1 MEHEAEVLRDLQRRN
16 AAARP
21 LPEVGRELPAP
32 ETGLMIALA
41 FAQASAQDVLE
52 LAGIVAGG
60 GLVRQI
66 EVALD
71 DVVDVLQDHCG
82 PLLDVLRG
90 VEQRRRAA
98 FGRTEGGGGQQGGLD
113 LVAPDVGEPD
123 GPLGVFLGGRFVL
136 GVKAEGLEQIDAVNR
151 ITQPGVPVD
160 GFHKAPRGG
169 RGDHVVAHALG
180 LHFRTSETG
189 IVAPYFNEHGHQH
202 RLLSG

>member
-1 MEHEAEVLRDLQRRN
+1 MPGVSCKHLHVPAFHHAVHQLCAEELAADVGRIRVIEAVEHEAEVLRDLQRRN

-32 ETGLMIALA
+32 ETGLVIALT
-41 FAQASAQDVLE
+41 FAQASAQDVLK
-52 LAGIVAGG
+52 LAGVVAGG

-71 DVVDVLQDHCG
+71 DVVDVLQDHRG

-90 VEQRRRAA
+90 VEHRRRAA

-123 GPLGVFLGGRFVL
+123 GPLVYSSVDASSTGSRP
-136 GVKAEGLEQIDAVNR
+136 KGLSR
-151 ITQPGVPVD
+151 
-160 GFHKAPRGG
+160 
-169 RGDHVVAHALG
+169 
-180 LHFRTSETG
+180 
-189 IVAPYFNEHGHQH
+189 
-202 RLLSG
+202 